1 MGRVDRAE
9 ALIRL
14 AAAPSGHLATIRPD
28 GKPHIVVVTF
38 AVTGGNIVTAID
50 HKPKTTSRLQRLVNI
65 EANRSVSFLVDEYDE
80 DWSRLRWVRVDGPAS
95 IHHSGEIW
103 GRAIEALAAKYPQ
116 YAERQPEGP
125 VIAISPDRMT
135 GWESTK

>member
-1 MGRVDRAE
+1 VDRAE

-28 GKPHIVVVTF
+28 GRPHIVVVTF
-38 AVTGGNIVTAID
+38 AVTGGNVVTAID

-65 EANRSVSFLVDEYDE
+65 EANRSVSFLVDDYEE
-80 DWSRLRWVRVDGPAS
+80 NWSRLWWVRVDGPAS

-103 GRAIEALAAKYPQ
+103 EGAIEALAAKYPQ

-125 VIAISPDRMT
+125 VIAISQERIT

>member
-1 MGRVDRAE
+1 VDRAE

-28 GKPHIVVVTF
+28 GRPHIVVVTF

-50 HKPKTTSRLQRLVNI
+50 HKPKTTSRLQRLINI

-80 DWSRLRWVRVDGPAS
+80 DWSRLWWVRVDGPAS
-95 IHHSGEIW
+95 THHSGEIRE
-103 GRAIEALAAKYPQ
+103 GAIEALAAKYPQ

-125 VIAISPDRMT
+125 VIAISQDRIT

>member
-1 MGRVDRAE
+1 VDRAE

-28 GKPHIVVVTF
+28 GRPHIVVVTF

-50 HKPKTTSRLQRLVNI
+50 HKPKTTSRLQRLINI

-80 DWSRLRWVRVDGPAS
+80 DWSRLWWVRVDGPAS
-95 IHHSGEIW
+95 THHSGEIW
-103 GRAIEALAAKYPQ
+103 EGAIEALAAKYPQ

-125 VIAISPDRMT
+125 VIAISQDRIT